1 MNWHQMYL
9 FTDILWLISI
19 FFYFCDSP
27 FLDIF
32 FDFFFFFRVKFVN
45 PTNAPRASVRCV
57 HVLGKCVDHIIT
69 LFQIHL
75 RKGPISLLLSH
86 LLFIKNLT
94 SNLFCARCFFFA
106 CYCKNWTSDF
116 ATVIKPIRYFT
127 VIYEGIFVSHNCKLK
142 MQTLVYTCLFV
153 YLEQPWLRNRLW
165 KSYYNLNV
173 AL

>member
-1 MNWHQMYL
+1 MNS
-9 FTDILWLISI
+9 FIKIGCTIVCKISKNELTSNVSFYWYFMVNI
-19 FFYFCDSP
+19 NFFYFCDSP

-75 RKGPISLLLSH
+75 RKGPNSLLLSH

-94 SNLFCARCFFFA
+94 SNLFCASCFFLL
-106 CYCKNWTSDF
+106 
-116 ATVIKPIRYFT
+116 VIVKTELPI
-127 VIYEGIFVSHNCKLK
+127 L
-142 MQTLVYTCLFV
+142 LPL
-153 YLEQPWLRNRLW
+153 
-165 KSYYNLNV
+165 
-173 AL
+173 

>member
-1 MNWHQMYL
+1 MTVL
-9 FTDILWLISI
+9 FWI
-19 FFYFCDSP
+19 FFS
-27 FLDIF
+27 IS
-32 FDFFFFFRVKFVN
+32 FFFRVKFVN

-57 HVLGKCVDHIIT
+57 HVPGKCVDHIIT

-94 SNLFCARCFFFA
+94 SNLFCASCLFLLVIV
-106 CYCKNWTSDF
+106 KNWTSDF
-116 ATVIKPIRYFT
+116 ATLIKPIRYFT

-142 MQTLVYTCLFV
+142 VQTLVYTCLFV

-165 KSYYNLNV
+165 KSYCNLNV

>member
-1 MNWHQMYL
+1 MNSFIQIGCTIVCKINKNELTSNVSFYWYFMVN
-9 FTDILWLISI
+9 IN

-94 SNLFCARCFFFA
+94 SNLFCARCFFFLLV
-106 CYCKNWTSDF
+106 
-116 ATVIKPIRYFT
+116 TVKTELPI
-127 VIYEGIFVSHNCKLK
+127 L
-142 MQTLVYTCLFV
+142 LPL
-153 YLEQPWLRNRLW
+153 
-165 KSYYNLNV
+165 
-173 AL
+173 